1 MKRILI
7 IVVAILT
14 IAITML
20 SGCIGEKET
29 KAPETTTPVPTTPTP
44 TTPPATSEP
53 GGTVTK
59 TMPPTMTKPPGNLE
73 EGEEKAKK
81 IVLEDERVQDIIEN
95 SNYELKIL
103 GCKSEFTSEG
113 HKEYY
118 TFLLELENGEK
129 YTIEVNMTKGI
140 VEKIEP
146 VEKLEPVKKNR
157 ERVKG

>member
-7 IVVAILT
+7 VVVAILT

-53 GGTVTK
+53 GGTVTEA
-59 TMPPTMTKPPGNLE
+59 MLPTITKPPEDLE

-81 IVLEDERVQDIIEN
+81 IVLEDERVQDIIED
-95 SNYELKIL
+95 SNYELKIV
-103 GCKSEFTSEG
+103 GHKSEFTIEG
-113 HKEYY
+113 HELTIEGHEEYY
-118 TFLLELENGEK
+118 TFSLELENGEK

-140 VEKIEP
+140 VEKIE
-146 VEKLEPVKKNR
+146 E
-157 ERVKG
+157 G